1 MNPGSLKRT
10 PLNEWHRSHDANM
23 IDFGGWDMPI
33 HYRPGII
40 REHLTTRKY
49 GGLFDI
55 SHMGRFRIR
64 GKGAI
69 PFLQHVLSNNAEAV
83 EPNQAVYSLLP
94 NGEGGVI
101 DDTYL
106 YRLRQE
112 DYILV
117 VNAANKEKDWV
128 HLQAQAK
135 GFSRLSLEDHSEI
148 LAMIAF
154 QGPLAGQVLGGLV
167 EGGALPE
174 PMKNRFS
181 EAVLLGTSMWV
192 SRTGYTGEPV
202 GFEIFPPAS
211 KVVEFWDRL
220 CEIGG
225 PMGILPVGLGA
236 RDTLRLEAGLPL
248 HGKEFG
254 TDPEG
259 GEVKAFSFPLSSFAV
274 SFSPRKGNS
283 IGRDALL
290 RQFLQVQK
298 IVAGRYEPN
307 DVLNR
312 RTVPVAL
319 LERGVIRHGDEVF
332 LGERRI
338 GYVTSGTVIPFWEFE
353 GEGAEMRITEKEGRR
368 AIALA
373 WIDAGLRPEQEVEV
387 LVRGR
392 RLKAKIVEWHGRS
405 EAPPY
410 FRPIPV
416 GWQKPVPLSLA
427 EKGLQKASLL
437 VRRSAENHEWRQRR
451 CINLIPSEMTPSP
464 LVRLLQVSD
473 PVGRY
478 AEHKDMPAAFDRE
491 IYYYQGTDFIA
502 WVEEA
507 LLTEIREFLDAPL
520 ADARPI
526 SGQTANMTVFS
537 AIADFRN
544 RIDRKREPGRIRLV
558 MNNHIGKGGHL
569 SAQPMGAL
577 RDYVAKDT
585 ITERFAVV
593 NFPVLRDN
601 PYKIDLEE
609 TGRLLECIQPE
620 LIVFGKSMVL
630 HPEPV
635 RAVRNLVDEM
645 RVRPILM
652 YDMAHVLGLVGPH
665 FQRPF
670 EEGADIVT
678 ASTHKTFFG
687 TQRGIIA
694 ANMVEYTPEFDLW
707 DAIRRRA
714 FPGMVSNHH
723 LGTLLG
729 LFLAA
734 VEMNTFKEEY
744 QPLVIANAKTLAR
757 SLKSQGLDVQ
767 GDPEV
772 DFTETHQ
779 VILRVGYAEGIRIA
793 RSLERNNIIVNYQ
806 ALPSDESFTASSGLR
821 MGVSEMTRFGMQGR
835 DFETLAGLI
844 ADVVKKGAD
853 VREEVIR
860 LRSGFQQMR
869 FCFEEKE
876 LDGLKQKLLATF

>member
-1 MNPGSLKRT
+1 MT
-10 PLNEWHRSHDANM
+10 
-23 IDFGGWDMPI
+23 DFSGWDMPI
-33 HYRPGII
+33 HYGPGII
-40 REHLTTRKY
+40 REHLATRKY

-64 GKGAI
+64 GRDAI
-69 PFLQHVLSNNAEAV
+69 PFLQHVLSNNAEAI
-83 EPNQAVYSLLP
+83 EPNEALYSLLP
-94 NGEGGVI
+94 DEEGGVI

-117 VNAANKEKDWV
+117 VNAANKERDWA
-128 HLQAQAK
+128 HLQEQAGSYTK
-135 GFSRLSLEDHSEI
+135 LSLEDHSEE
-148 LAMIAF
+148 LAMLAF
-154 QGPLAGQVLGGLV
+154 QGPLAGRILDGLV

-181 EAVLLGTSMWV
+181 EAILLGASMWL

-211 KVVEFWDRL
+211 MVVEFWNRL
-220 CEIGG
+220 LETGT

-248 HGKEFG
+248 HGNEFG

-259 GEVKAFSFPLSSFAV
+259 GKFKAYSFPLSSFGV
-274 SFSPRKGNS
+274 SFSPRKGEF
-283 IGRDALL
+283 IGRHALL
-290 RQFLQVQK
+290 NQFLQLQK

-307 DVLNR
+307 NFLNR
-312 RTVPVAL
+312 RTLPVAL
-319 LERGVIRHGDEVF
+319 LERGVTRHGDEVF
-332 LGERRI
+332 LGEKQI
-338 GYVTSGTVIPFWEFE
+338 GYVTSGTVTPFWQFE
-353 GEGAEMRITEKEGRR
+353 GEGAGMRITEKEGRR

-373 WIDAGLRPEQEVEV
+373 WIDADLRPEQEVEV

-410 FRPIPV
+410 FRPIPA
-416 GWQKPVPLSLA
+416 GWQKPIPLTLA

-437 VRRSAENHEWRQRR
+437 IRQGMENHEWRQRQ

-464 LVRLLQVSD
+464 MVRLLQVSD

-478 AEHKDMPAAFDRE
+478 AEHKDMAAAFDRE
-491 IYYYQGTDFIA
+491 VYYYQGTDFIK

-507 LLTEIREFLDAPL
+507 LLTEMREFLDAPL
-520 ADARPI
+520 ADVRPV
-526 SGQTANMTVFS
+526 SGQMANMTVFS
-537 AIADFRN
+537 AITDFRN
-544 RIDRKREPGRIRLV
+544 RIDRKREPRRIRLV

-577 RDYVAKDT
+577 RDYVAKDA
-585 ITERFAVV
+585 ITERFAVL
-593 NFPVLRDN
+593 NFPVLKEN

-609 TGRLLECIQPE
+609 TARLLECIEPE

-635 RAVRNLVDEM
+635 QAVRNLCGGM
-645 RVRPILM
+645 KVRPILM

-665 FQRPF
+665 FQSPF

-694 ANMVEYTPEFDLW
+694 ANMVEFTPEFDLW

-744 QPLVIANAKTLAR
+744 QPLVISNAKAFAR
-757 SLKSQGLDVQ
+757 ALKEQGLDVQ

-772 DFTETHQ
+772 GFTETHQ
-779 VILRVGYAEGIRIA
+779 VIVRVGYAEGIRIA
-793 RSLERNNIIVNYQ
+793 RALEENNIIVNYQ

-835 DFETLAGLI
+835 DFETLAVLL
-844 ADVVKKGAD
+844 ADVVKGGGTVK
-853 VREEVIR
+853 EEVTK
-860 LRSGFQQMR
+860 LRSGFQKMR

-876 LDGLKQKLLATF
+876 IESLKEKLLSTF